1 MKMQNYN
8 RNRKGYFSLNVQ
20 AVCDTKLM
28 FTNIVCR
35 WPGSTHDS
43 RIFDNSA
50 LCSQFRNGLIDGI
63 LLGDGG
69 YPCRHYLM
77 TPVINSTSK
86 ERRYNANR
94 GTVERMFG
102 LWQSRFRCISIPLTS
117 LKNRLVI
124 VFATACLHN
133 FAQNKGDFIEFES
146 SVTEINEEIAV
157 SRNNSVAGNV
167 ARQQII
173 DNFFNLLLIVVML
186 LMLNLFCICSFN
198 SIKSNVY
205 HALV

>member
-1 MKMQNYN
+1 MPGVDCSH

-28 FTNIVCR
+28 FTNVVCR

-43 RIFDNSA
+43 CIFDNSA
-50 LCSQFRNGLIDGI
+50 LCSQFKNGLIDGI

-77 TPVINSTSK
+77 TPVVNPTTSK
-86 ERRYNANR
+86 ERRYNRAHIATH
-94 GTVERMFG
+94 GTVERMSG
-102 LWQSRFRCISIPLTS
+102 LRKSRFQCISIPSRTS
-117 LKNRLVI
+117 LKNTLVI
-124 VFATACLHN
+124 VVAIACIHN
-133 FAQNKGDFIEFES
+133 FAQNKGHFIEFES
-146 SVTEINEEIAV
+146 SITEINENIAV

-167 ARQQII
+167 AKQQII

-186 LMLNLFCICSFN
+186 VMLNFFASVLFTQ
-198 SIKSNVY
+198 
-205 HALV
+205 